1 VYTGDPQTDA
11 MRYQVLKDQLA
22 YYNKYKVS
30 WCIWLYKDLG
40 LQAIMHPNDST
51 AYMRLIGK
59 FKARKDSLGA
69 DAWGASDKNI
79 RNVMAP
85 IEDLMAKE
93 FPTFDPYPRGAK
105 REAAL
110 LVRNILFSEALVPE
124 YCNLFK
130 NLTDDQLLAVAQSFN
145 YNNYV
150 KRTRLEDILSGREKG
165 EIVKPAP

>member
-1 VYTGDPQTDA
+1 
-11 MRYQVLKDQLA
+11 
-22 YYNKYKVS
+22 
-30 WCIWLYKDLG
+30 
-40 LQAIMHPNDST
+40 MHPSDST
-51 AYMRLIGK
+51 PYMRLIGK

-130 NLTDDQLLAVAQSFN
+130 GLSDEQLLSVAQSFN

-150 KRTRLEDILSGREKG
+150 KRTRLEAILSGKEKA
-165 EIVKPAP
+165 EIVKPVP

>member
-22 YYNKYKVS
+22 YYDKYKVS

-40 LQAIMHPNDST
+40 LQAIMHQNDST
-51 AYMRLIGK
+51 PYMRLVRK
-59 FKARKDSLGA
+59 FIAKKDSLGA

-79 RNVMAP
+79 RQVMAP
-85 IEDLMAKE
+85 IEELMSRE
-93 FPTFDPYPRGAK
+93 FPTFDPYPRGMK

-110 LVRNILFSEALVPE
+110 LVRNILISEALVPE

-130 NLTDDQLLAVAQSFN
+130 GLSDEQLLAVAQSFRFD
-145 YNNYV
+145 NYV
-150 KRTRLEDILSGREKG
+150 KRTRLEAILSGREKAN
-165 EIVKPAP
+165 IVRPAP